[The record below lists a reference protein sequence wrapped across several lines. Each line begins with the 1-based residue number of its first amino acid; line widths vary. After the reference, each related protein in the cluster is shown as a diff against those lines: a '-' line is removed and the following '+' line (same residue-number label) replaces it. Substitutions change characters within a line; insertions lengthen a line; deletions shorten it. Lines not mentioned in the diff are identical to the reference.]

1 MKTFFRLLS
10 LSRPYH
16 HYIPE
21 YVVYVLLYT
30 IFGLMNF
37 SLLIPLMDALFGTGG
52 KHEAVTHLPS
62 FSLTAAYFKDVF
74 YYYLSDL
81 LRRYNGNKFPVL
93 VYVCIIL
100 FISILL
106 KNLFGYLS
114 QKVLT
119 RMRVNI
125 VRKMREIV
133 FHQYTTQSL
142 GFFHNERKGDLLSV
156 LSSDVV
162 EVENSVITALQTILR
177 DPLVIITTFIALF
190 YISKELTFFTLLFF
204 PISGLVLSTVSKKL
218 KKHSNIGQNILG
230 KILNITEETLSG
242 VRIIKA
248 FNAEKFIKDK
258 FQQDNVAYANTIRA
272 MQNQREM
279 ASPVSEILGVL
290 VVIVIMLY
298 GGNLI
303 LSGSNALT
311 ASAFIAYL
319 GFYFQ
324 ILAPAKSIGTAFTAL
339 PRGISAGDRVLRI
352 IDQANTIVDKP
363 DAKALTGFER
373 EIRFDNVSFSYK
385 ANPTEKSVELGPV
398 LKNVQL
404 GIAKGRMVA
413 LVGKS
418 GAGKSTMADLIPRF
432 YDVTSGSI
440 RIDGQDIRDVKMHD
454 LRALIGMVS
463 QEAILFNDTV
473 FNNIAFGQPNADRE
487 AVINAAKIANA
498 HEFIV
503 QLENGYDT
511 SIGDR
516 GMKLS
521 GGQRQRL
528 TIARAIF
535 KNPPILILDE
545 ATSALDTESEKLVQ
559 DALDRLME
567 NRTTIVIAHRLSTI
581 QHADEIVVLDKG
593 EIKEQGTHDQLI
605 ANNGI
610 YRKLVEMQ
618 EFK

>member
-10 LSRPYH
+10 LSKPYH

-37 SLLIPLMDALFGTGG
+37 TLLIPLMNALFNAG
-52 KHEAVTHLPS
+52 EQEMVTHMPAFS
-62 FSLTAAYFKDVF
+62 FSIAYFKDVF
-74 YYYLSDL
+74 NYYLTSL
-81 LRRYNGNKFPVL
+81 LQQYHGNKFPVL
-93 VYVCIIL
+93 IYICVVL
-100 FISILL
+100 FVSIVL
-106 KNLFGYLS
+106 KNVFGYLS

-119 RMRVNI
+119 RMRVNML
-125 VRKMREIV
+125 RKMRDQV
-133 FHQYTTQSL
+133 FHQYTTQSM

-156 LSSDVV
+156 LSGDVV
-162 EVENSVITALQTILR
+162 EVENSVTTAMQTLLR
-177 DPLVIITTFIALF
+177 DPLVIISTFIALF
-190 YISKELTFFTLLFF
+190 TLSKELTFFTLLFF
-204 PISGLVLSTVSKKL
+204 PISGLILSTVSKKL
-218 KKHSNIGQNILG
+218 KKQSNQGQLLLG
-230 KILNITEETLSG
+230 KLLNITEETLSG

-248 FNAEKFIKDK
+248 FNGESFIKNR
-258 FQQDNVAYANTIRA
+258 FHQDNLTYARTFKS
-272 MQNQREM
+272 MQDQREM

-298 GGNLI
+298 GGRLI
-303 LSGSNALT
+303 LLGDNSLT
-311 ASAFIAYL
+311 GSAFIAYL

-339 PRGISAGDRVLRI
+339 PRGIAAGERVLRI
-352 IDQANTIVDKP
+352 MDLPNNIVDKP
-363 DAKALTGFER
+363 DAKSLPSFER
-373 EIRFDNVSFSYK
+373 EISFDNVSFAYK
-385 ANPTEKSVELGPV
+385 ENPV

-404 GIAKGRMVA
+404 KIAKGRMVA

-454 LRALIGMVS
+454 LRALTGMVS

-473 FNNIAFGQPNADRE
+473 FNNIAFGQPDADRE

-605 ANNGI
+605 GNNGI

>member
-10 LSRPYH
+10 LSKPYH

-37 SLLIPLMDALFGTGG
+37 TLLIPLMNALFNAG
-52 KHEAVTHLPS
+52 EQEIVTQMPHFS
-62 FSLTAAYFKDVF
+62 FSIAYFKDVF
-74 YYYLSDL
+74 NYYLTSL
-81 LRRYNGNKFPVL
+81 LHQYNGNKFPVL
-93 VYVCIIL
+93 IYICVVL
-100 FISILL
+100 FVSIVL

-119 RMRVNI
+119 RMRVNML
-125 VRKMREIV
+125 RKMRDQV
-133 FHQYTTQSL
+133 FHQYTTQSM

-156 LSSDVV
+156 LSGDVV
-162 EVENSVITALQTILR
+162 EVENSVTTALQTLLR
-177 DPLVIITTFIALF
+177 DPLVIISTFIALF
-190 YISKELTFFTLLFF
+190 TLSKELTFFTLLFF
-204 PISGLVLSTVSKKL
+204 PISGLILSTVSKKL
-218 KKHSNIGQNILG
+218 KKQSNQGQLLLG
-230 KILNITEETLSG
+230 KLLNITEETLSG

-248 FNAEKFIKDK
+248 FNGESFIKNK
-258 FQQDNVAYANTIRA
+258 FHQDNLTYARTFKS
-272 MQNQREM
+272 MQDQREM

-298 GGNLI
+298 GGRLI
-303 LSGSNALT
+303 LSGDNSLT
-311 ASAFIAYL
+311 GSAFIAYL

-339 PRGISAGDRVLRI
+339 PRGIAAGERVLRI
-352 IDQANTIVDKP
+352 MDLPNNIVDKP
-363 DAKALTGFER
+363 DAKSLPSFER
-373 EIRFDNVSFSYK
+373 EISLDNVSFAYK
-385 ANPTEKSVELGPV
+385 ENPV

-404 GIAKGRMVA
+404 KIAKGRMVA

-418 GAGKSTMADLIPRF
+418 GAGKSTIADLIPRF
-432 YDVTSGSI
+432 YDVTAGSI
-440 RIDGQDIRDVKMHD
+440 RVDGLDIRDVKMHD

-473 FNNIAFGQPNADRE
+473 FNNIAFGQPDADRE
-487 AVINAAKIANA
+487 AVINAARIANA
-498 HEFIV
+498 HEFIA

-593 EIKEQGTHDQLI
+593 EIREQGTHDQLI
-605 ANNGI
+605 ANDGI

>member
-10 LSRPYH
+10 LSKPYH
-16 HYIPE
+16 HYVPE

-30 IFGLMNF
+30 LFGLMNF
-37 SLLIPLMDALFGTGG
+37 SLLIPLMDALFGTG
-52 KHEAVTHLPS
+52 KHETVTQLPD
-62 FSLTAAYFKDVF
+62 FSLSAGYFKDVF
-74 YYYLSDL
+74 YYYLTDL
-81 LRRYNGNKFPVL
+81 LNRYQGNKFPVL
-93 VYVCIIL
+93 IYVCIVL
-100 FISILL
+100 FVSIVL
-106 KNLFGYLS
+106 KNMFGYLS

-119 RMRVNI
+119 RMRVSI
-125 VRKMREIV
+125 VRKMREKV
-133 FHQYTTQSL
+133 FDQFTTQSL

-177 DPLVIITTFIALF
+177 DPLIIISTFIALF

-218 KKHSNIGQNILG
+218 KKQSNVGQSLLG

-248 FNAEKFIKDK
+248 FNAEEFIKEK
-258 FQQDNVAYANTIRA
+258 FRKDNISYTRTIKA
-272 MQNQREM
+272 MQDQREM

-303 LSGSNALT
+303 MSGSKALT
-311 ASAFIAYL
+311 ASGFIAYL

-324 ILAPAKSIGTAFTAL
+324 ILAPSKSIGAAFTAL
-339 PRGISAGDRVLRI
+339 PRGISAGERVLRI
-352 IDQANTIVDKP
+352 IDQPNTILDKP
-363 DAKALTGFER
+363 DAKPLTSFER
-373 EIRFDNVSFSYK
+373 DIEFDNVTFAYK
-385 ANPTEKSVELGPV
+385 DTPV
-398 LKNVQL
+398 LRNVQL
-404 GIAKGRMVA
+404 KIAKGRMIA

-440 RIDGQDIRDVKMHD
+440 KIDGQDIRDVKMHD
-454 LRALIGMVS
+454 LRSLTGMVS

-473 FNNIAFGQPNADRE
+473 FNNIAFGQPDADQA
-487 AVINAAKIANA
+487 AVIEAAKIANA
-498 HEFIV
+498 HEFII

-511 SIGDR
+511 IIGDR

-593 EIKEQGTHDQLI
+593 EIKERGTHDQLI
-605 ANNGI
+605 GTDGI

>member
-10 LSRPYH
+10 LSKPYH

-52 KHEAVTHLPS
+52 PQEAVTHLPS

-81 LRRYNGNKFPVL
+81 LTRYNGNKFPVL
-93 VYVCIIL
+93 VYVCIVL

-125 VRKMREIV
+125 VRKMREKV

-177 DPLVIITTFIALF
+177 DPLVIISTFIALF

-218 KKHSNIGQNILG
+218 KKQSNIGQNILG

-248 FNAEKFIKDK
+248 FNAERFVKDK
-258 FQQDNVAYANTIRA
+258 FQYDNVAYANTIKA

-303 LSGSNALT
+303 MSGSKALT

-352 IDQANTIVDKP
+352 IDQSNNIVDKP
-363 DAKALTGFER
+363 DAKALPGFEHD
-373 EIRFDNVSFSYK
+373 IRFDNVSFAYK
-385 ANPTEKSVELGPV
+385 ENPV

-404 GIAKGRMVA
+404 EIAKGRMVA

-473 FNNIAFGQPNADRE
+473 FNNIAFGQPDADRE

-535 KNPPILILDE
+535 KNPPILVLDE

-593 EIKEQGTHDQLI
+593 EIKEQGTHDQLL

>member
-10 LSRPYH
+10 LSKPYH

-37 SLLIPLMDALFGTGG
+37 TLLIPLMNALFNAG
-52 KHEAVTHLPS
+52 EQEIVTQMPHFS
-62 FSLTAAYFKDVF
+62 FSIAYFKDVF
-74 YYYLSDL
+74 NYYLTSL
-81 LRRYNGNKFPVL
+81 LHQYNGNKFPVL
-93 VYVCIIL
+93 IYICVVL
-100 FISILL
+100 FVSIVL

-119 RMRVNI
+119 RMRVNML
-125 VRKMREIV
+125 RKMRDQV
-133 FHQYTTQSL
+133 FHQYTTQSM

-156 LSSDVV
+156 LSGDVV
-162 EVENSVITALQTILR
+162 EVENSVTTALQTLLR
-177 DPLVIITTFIALF
+177 DPLVIISTFIALF
-190 YISKELTFFTLLFF
+190 TLSKELTFFTLLFF
-204 PISGLVLSTVSKKL
+204 PVSGLILSTVSKKL
-218 KKHSNIGQNILG
+218 KKQSNQGQLLLG
-230 KILNITEETLSG
+230 KLLNITEETLSG

-248 FNAEKFIKDK
+248 FNGESFIKNK
-258 FQQDNVAYANTIRA
+258 FHQDNLTYARTFKS
-272 MQNQREM
+272 MQDQREM

-298 GGNLI
+298 GGRLI
-303 LSGSNALT
+303 LSGDNSLT
-311 ASAFIAYL
+311 GSAFIAYL

-339 PRGISAGDRVLRI
+339 PRGIAAGERVLRI
-352 IDQANTIVDKP
+352 MDLPNNIADKP
-363 DAKALTGFER
+363 DAKSLPSFER
-373 EIRFDNVSFSYK
+373 EISLDNVSFAYK
-385 ANPTEKSVELGPV
+385 ENPV

-404 GIAKGRMVA
+404 KIAKGRMVA

-418 GAGKSTMADLIPRF
+418 GAGKSTIADLIPRF
-432 YDVTSGSI
+432 YDVTAGSI
-440 RIDGQDIRDVKMHD
+440 RVDGQDIRDVKMHD

-473 FNNIAFGQPNADRE
+473 FNNIAFGQPDADRE

-593 EIKEQGTHDQLI
+593 EIREQGTHDQLI
-605 ANNGI
+605 ANDGI

>member
-10 LSRPYH
+10 LSKPYH
-16 HYIPE
+16 HYVPE

-30 IFGLMNF
+30 LFGLMNF
-37 SLLIPLMDALFGTGG
+37 TLIIPLMNALFGTG
-52 KHEAVTHLPS
+52 EQEIVTHLPT
-62 FSLTAAYFKDVF
+62 FSLSIAYFKDVF
-74 YYYLSDL
+74 NYYLTSL
-81 LRRYNGNKFPVL
+81 LQRYNGDKFPVL
-93 VYVCIIL
+93 IYICVVI
-100 FISILL
+100 FVSILL

-119 RMRVNI
+119 RMRVNML
-125 VRKMREIV
+125 RKMRDKV
-133 FHQYTTQSL
+133 FHQYATQSL

-156 LSSDVV
+156 LSGDVV
-162 EVENSVITALQTILR
+162 EVENSVTTAMQTILR
-177 DPLVIITTFIALF
+177 DPLVIISTFIALF
-190 YISKELTFFTLLFF
+190 TLSKELTFFTLLFF
-204 PISGLVLSTVSKKL
+204 PISGLVLSSVSKKL
-218 KKHSNIGQNILG
+218 KRQSNTSQTLLG
-230 KILNITEETLSG
+230 KLLNITEETLSG

-248 FNAEKFIKDK
+248 FNAEPFVKNK
-258 FQQDNVAYANTIRA
+258 FQQDNLSYASTFKA
-272 MQNQREM
+272 MQDQREM

-298 GGNLI
+298 GGRLI
-303 LSGSNALT
+303 LSGDSSLT
-311 ASAFIAYL
+311 GGAFIAYL

-339 PRGISAGDRVLRI
+339 PRGISAGERVLRI
-352 IDQANTIVDKP
+352 MDQANTIVDKP
-363 DAKALTGFER
+363 DAKSLPA
-373 EIRFDNVSFSYK
+373 FDHDIEFNNVSFAY
-385 ANPTEKSVELGPV
+385 NENPV

-404 GIAKGRMVA
+404 KIAKGRMVA

-454 LRALIGMVS
+454 LRALTGMVS

-473 FNNIAFGQPNADRE
+473 LNNIAFGHPNPDKE

-503 QLENGYDT
+503 QLENGYET

-559 DALDRLME
+559 DALDKLME
-567 NRTTIVIAHRLSTI
+567 NRTTVVIAHRLSTI

-593 EIKEQGTHDQLI
+593 EIKERGTHDELI
-605 ANNGI
+605 ANDGI

>member
-1 MKTFFRLLS
+1 MKIFFRLLS
-10 LSRPYH
+10 LSKPYH

-30 IFGLMNF
+30 LFGLMNF
-37 SLLIPLMDALFGTGG
+37 TLLIPLMNALFDTG
-52 KHEAVTHLPS
+52 EQEIVTHLPAFT
-62 FSLTAAYFKDVF
+62 FSAAYFKDVF
-74 YYYLSDL
+74 YYYLNEL
-81 LRRYNGNKFPVL
+81 LNQYNGNKFPVL
-93 VYVCIIL
+93 VYVCVVL
-100 FISILL
+100 FITIVM

-119 RMRVNI
+119 RMRVNM
-125 VRKMREIV
+125 VRKMREKV
-133 FHQYTTQSL
+133 FHQYSTQSL

-177 DPLVIITTFIALF
+177 DPLVIISTFFALF

-204 PISGLVLSTVSKKL
+204 PISGLLLSSVSKKL
-218 KKHSNIGQNILG
+218 KKQSNLGQGLLG
-230 KILNITEETLSG
+230 KLLNITEETLSG

-248 FNAEKFIKDK
+248 FNAEGFIKGK
-258 FQQDNVAYANTIRA
+258 FHQDNVAYARTIKA
-272 MQNQREM
+272 IQDQREM

-311 ASAFIAYL
+311 AGSFIAYL

-339 PRGISAGDRVLRI
+339 PKGISAGERVLRI
-352 IDQANTIVDKP
+352 IDQANNIVDKP
-363 DAKALTGFER
+363 DAKPLAGFER
-373 EIRFDNVSFSYK
+373 DIEFNNVSFAYK
-385 ANPTEKSVELGPV
+385 ENPV

-404 GIAKGRMVA
+404 KIAKGRMIA

-454 LRALIGMVS
+454 LRALTGMVS

-473 FNNIAFGQPNADRE
+473 FNNIAFGQANADRD

-511 SIGDR
+511 PIGDR

-559 DALDRLME
+559 DALDKLME

-593 EIKEQGTHDQLI
+593 EIRERGTHDELI
-605 ANNGI
+605 AHEGI

>member
-10 LSRPYH
+10 LSKPYH

-37 SLLIPLMDALFGTGG
+37 TLLIPLMNALFNAG
-52 KHEAVTHLPS
+52 EQEIVTQMPHFS
-62 FSLTAAYFKDVF
+62 FSIAYFKDVF
-74 YYYLSDL
+74 NYYLTSL
-81 LRRYNGNKFPVL
+81 LHQYNGNKFPVL
-93 VYVCIIL
+93 IYICVVL
-100 FISILL
+100 FVSIVL

-119 RMRVNI
+119 RMRVNML
-125 VRKMREIV
+125 RKMRDQV
-133 FHQYTTQSL
+133 FHQYTTQSM

-156 LSSDVV
+156 LSGDVV
-162 EVENSVITALQTILR
+162 EVENSVTTALQTLLR
-177 DPLVIITTFIALF
+177 DPLVIISTFIALF
-190 YISKELTFFTLLFF
+190 TLSKELTFFTLLFF
-204 PISGLVLSTVSKKL
+204 PISGLILSTVSKKL
-218 KKHSNIGQNILG
+218 KKQSNQGQLLLG
-230 KILNITEETLSG
+230 KLLNITEETLSG

-248 FNAEKFIKDK
+248 FNGEAFIKNK
-258 FQQDNVAYANTIRA
+258 FHQDNLTYARTFKS
-272 MQNQREM
+272 MQDQREM

-298 GGNLI
+298 GGRLI
-303 LSGSNALT
+303 LSGDNSLT
-311 ASAFIAYL
+311 GSAFIAYL

-339 PRGISAGDRVLRI
+339 PRGIAAGERVLRI
-352 IDQANTIVDKP
+352 MDLPNNIVDKP
-363 DAKALTGFER
+363 DAKSLPSFER
-373 EIRFDNVSFSYK
+373 EISLDNVSFAYK
-385 ANPTEKSVELGPV
+385 ENPV

-404 GIAKGRMVA
+404 KIAKGRMVA

-418 GAGKSTMADLIPRF
+418 GAGKSTIADLIPRF
-432 YDVTSGSI
+432 YDVTAGSI
-440 RIDGQDIRDVKMHD
+440 RIDGLDIRDVKMHD

-473 FNNIAFGQPNADRE
+473 FNNIAFGQPDADRE
-487 AVINAAKIANA
+487 AVINAARIANA
-498 HEFIV
+498 HEFIA

-593 EIKEQGTHDQLI
+593 EIREQGTHDQLI
-605 ANNGI
+605 ANEGI

>member
-10 LSRPYH
+10 LSKPYH

-37 SLLIPLMDALFGTGG
+37 TLLIPLMNALFNAG
-52 KHEAVTHLPS
+52 EQEIVTQMPHFS
-62 FSLTAAYFKDVF
+62 FSIAYFKDVF
-74 YYYLSDL
+74 NYYLTSL
-81 LRRYNGNKFPVL
+81 LHQYNGNKFPVL
-93 VYVCIIL
+93 IYICVVL
-100 FISILL
+100 FVSIVL

-119 RMRVNI
+119 RMRVNML
-125 VRKMREIV
+125 RKMRDQV
-133 FHQYTTQSL
+133 FHQYTTQSM

-156 LSSDVV
+156 LSGDVV
-162 EVENSVITALQTILR
+162 EVENSVTTALQTLLR
-177 DPLVIITTFIALF
+177 DPLVIISTFIALF
-190 YISKELTFFTLLFF
+190 TLSKELTFFTLLFF
-204 PISGLVLSTVSKKL
+204 PVSGLILSTVSKKL
-218 KKHSNIGQNILG
+218 KKQSNQGQLLLG
-230 KILNITEETLSG
+230 KLLNITEETLSG

-248 FNAEKFIKDK
+248 FNGESFIKNK
-258 FQQDNVAYANTIRA
+258 FHQDNLTYARTFKS
-272 MQNQREM
+272 MQDQREM

-298 GGNLI
+298 GGRLI
-303 LSGSNALT
+303 LSGDNSLT
-311 ASAFIAYL
+311 GSAFIAYL

-339 PRGISAGDRVLRI
+339 PRGIAAGERVLRI
-352 IDQANTIVDKP
+352 MDLPNNIADKP
-363 DAKALTGFER
+363 DAKSLPSFER
-373 EIRFDNVSFSYK
+373 EISLDNVSFAYK
-385 ANPTEKSVELGPV
+385 ENPV

-404 GIAKGRMVA
+404 KIAKGRMIA

-418 GAGKSTMADLIPRF
+418 GAGKSTIADLIPRF
-432 YDVTSGSI
+432 YDVTAGSI
-440 RIDGQDIRDVKMHD
+440 RVDGQDIRDVKMHD

-473 FNNIAFGQPNADRE
+473 FNNIAFGQPDADRE

-593 EIKEQGTHDQLI
+593 EVREQGTHDQLI
-605 ANNGI
+605 ANDGI